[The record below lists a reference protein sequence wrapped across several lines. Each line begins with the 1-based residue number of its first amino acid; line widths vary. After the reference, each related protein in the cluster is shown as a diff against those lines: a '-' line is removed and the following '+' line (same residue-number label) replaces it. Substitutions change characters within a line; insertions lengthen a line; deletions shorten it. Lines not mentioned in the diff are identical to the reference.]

1 MRHFGKLWNN
11 YTQPKFQYVIREF
24 KILYKLKVSNK
35 NINMGNYDIIL
46 GFILGLLIFISI
58 VVSYIAIKIGSVF

>member
-1 MRHFGKLWNN
+1 MRHFVKLWNN
-11 YTQPKFQYVIREF
+11 YTQPKFRCVIREF